1 MIVGSDI
8 NIARYQF
15 VSIQFQFLISNC
27 DDLDKQQRL
36 HTENSGSQHVSVT
49 SESAHP

>member
-1 MIVGSDI
+1 MIMGSDI
-8 NIARYQF
+8 NITRHRF
-15 VSIQFQFLISNC
+15 ISTHFQFLISNC

-36 HTENSGSQHVSVT
+36 HTENSGSQHGSVT